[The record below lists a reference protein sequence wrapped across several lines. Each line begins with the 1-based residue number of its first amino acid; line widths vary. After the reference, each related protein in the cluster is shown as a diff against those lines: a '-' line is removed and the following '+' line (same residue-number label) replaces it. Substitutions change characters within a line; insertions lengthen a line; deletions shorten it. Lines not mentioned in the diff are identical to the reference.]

1 MFQCPPPKSTAASP
15 KQLPANGRRRRAYS
29 ARSYATGGAWGGGQA
44 HIAARRAQDIP
55 DVYAGEA
62 SRLLDGQLED
72 LHSRLKE
79 PGIVAAM
86 TRQGLRLSE
95 LIGLAKEVSGPE
107 GRDGRPLAG
116 HLLGQV
122 LWDAGVA
129 TDGAPPEAGGA
140 GPKRPNSAG
149 LATRR
154 QCSAGFSDDT
164 GWSDPR
170 STRQHMRKPTEII
183 GHGSPETWRE
193 QKWRTMSAREYRV
206 DRCAYEAQTVQDAMS
221 SRDSAVAEAR
231 SFRSQRLDDT
241 TKRASMTNWHKAVQG
256 QTFQEAE
263 RYCQQVYVS
272 NVTAREQRQSQAQ
285 ANQREREVRQFQ
297 EVLATQAAER
307 AAVAQAGSSSH
318 DAAQQEFERSTGD
331 RAKWQQACAQV
342 GRHRALSATS
352 ATPRQ
357 LRSTG
362 DFVRWQADRMQRIR
376 QNRRHCD
383 LERRGCA
390 PDDQAAMW

>member
-15 KQLPANGRRRRAYS
+15 KQLPANGRRRRLYS

-79 PGIVAAM
+79 PGIVAAI

-107 GRDGRPLAG
+107 GRDGRQFAG

-206 DRCAYEAQTVQDAMS
+206 DRCAYEAQNGAGRDVVTRLR
-221 SRDSAVAEAR
+221 SRRGQIFQKSAAGRHNEEGQHDQLAQGCTRADFPR
-231 SFRSQRLDDT
+231 SGALLPTGLRIECYG
-241 TKRASMTNWHKAVQG
+241 KRATSKSGTG
-256 QTFQEAE
+256 Q
-263 RYCQQVYVS
+263 
-272 NVTAREQRQSQAQ
+272 
-285 ANQREREVRQFQ
+285 
-297 EVLATQAAER
+297 
-307 AAVAQAGSSSH
+307 
-318 DAAQQEFERSTGD
+318 ST
-331 RAKWQQACAQV
+331 
-342 GRHRALSATS
+342 
-352 ATPRQ
+352 
-357 LRSTG
+357 
-362 DFVRWQADRMQRIR
+362 
-376 QNRRHCD
+376 
-383 LERRGCA
+383 
-390 PDDQAAMW
+390 